1 MWYLDLPICVMADSV
16 RGESVDKSEPQ
27 SDEPSE
33 LKADARRRG
42 KSILQD
48 ARAAQSRTEEAAN
61 LTFPSAGPAAARSPL
76 PELKGNEVVGTVI
89 AIYLEAGKY
98 ALR

>member
-1 MWYLDLPICVMADSV
+1 MVPGARDLPICVKADSV

-42 KSILQD
+42 TSILQD
-48 ARAAQSRTEEAAN
+48 ARAAQSRTEKAAN
-61 LTFPSAGPAAARSPL
+61 LTFPSARSPL
-76 PELKGNEVVGTVI
+76 PALKGNEVVRTVI
-89 AIYLEAGKY
+89 TIHLEAGRY
-98 ALR
+98 VLR